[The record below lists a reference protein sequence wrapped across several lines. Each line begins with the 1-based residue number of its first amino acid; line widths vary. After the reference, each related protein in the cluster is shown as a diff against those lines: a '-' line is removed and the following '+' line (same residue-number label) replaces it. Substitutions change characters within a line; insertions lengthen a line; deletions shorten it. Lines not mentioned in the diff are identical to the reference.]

1 MRDLLA
7 EHVPLALIV
16 DLVTPEAT
24 SAEILESE
32 GLPDDAWW
40 EKDATTSDRRPARD
54 GRHGRPISIGRSGGR
69 PASVLNRAPLAQ
81 LAEQLTLNQRVRGS
95 SP

>member
-1 MRDLLA
+1 MTTHETTPVSVGDAADAQPVRDLLA

-32 GLPDDAWW
+32 GLPEDSWW
-40 EKDATTSDRRPARD
+40 EKDATTSDGTGA
-54 GRHGRPISIGRSGGR
+54 
-69 PASVLNRAPLAQ
+69 
-81 LAEQLTLNQRVRGS
+81 
-95 SP
+95 

>member
-1 MRDLLA
+1 MTTHESTPVSVGDAADVQPVRDLLA

-32 GLPDDAWW
+32 GLPEDSWW
-40 EKDATTSDRRPARD
+40 EKDETASDGTGA
-54 GRHGRPISIGRSGGR
+54 
-69 PASVLNRAPLAQ
+69 
-81 LAEQLTLNQRVRGS
+81 
-95 SP
+95 